1 VSAFSSSSLSEREAG
16 LKALQELLH
25 DEILRSRQARDAIML
40 RPGEDSGGLDEW
52 FLRMCVVQALLQTR
66 REAEALDEARVGSK
80 MAFSLAPPDTAGDGS
95 GDGSGVFGVGKSA
108 CVRCSQLL
116 LGVCLLRRGIRAEG
130 ISVIEKAAYSS
141 SSSSSSSSMDPTA
154 GGATAGTSW
163 LEGLRRWALTKA
175 QHVASVNRSVES
187 IRQAAL
193 DAYARGSF
201 ADAVNLYS
209 KAIAILQ
216 AKFPD
221 DKRGRATAYADKA
234 GCQRRGRKL
243 AEAVDDLDAALRL
256 FPHYTR

>member
-1 VSAFSSSSLSEREAG
+1 
-16 LKALQELLH
+16 
-25 DEILRSRQARDAIML
+25 
-40 RPGEDSGGLDEW
+40 
-52 FLRMCVVQALLQTR
+52 
-66 REAEALDEARVGSK
+66 
-80 MAFSLAPPDTAGDGS
+80 
-95 GDGSGVFGVGKSA
+95 
-108 CVRCSQLL
+108 
-116 LGVCLLRRGIRAEG
+116 
-130 ISVIEKAAYSS
+130 
-141 SSSSSSSSMDPTA
+141 MDPTA

-256 FPHYTR
+256 FPHYTRWNDIK

>member
-1 VSAFSSSSLSEREAG
+1 VSAFSRSSLSEREAG

-25 DEILRSRQARDAIML
+25 DEILRPRQARDAIML

-52 FLRMCVVQALLQTR
+52 FLRMCVVQALLETR

-80 MAFSLAPPDTAGDGS
+80 MALSLAPTDTAGDGS
-95 GDGSGVFGVGKSA
+95 GDGSGVFGVNKSA

-130 ISVIEKAAYSS
+130 ISVIEKAA
-141 SSSSSSSSMDPTA
+141 SMDSTA

-193 DAYARGSF
+193 DAYARGCF

-256 FPHYTR
+256 FPHYTRWNDIK